1 MDNVD
6 QKRSDNIGKAV
17 STPESDVNQENIEAW
32 KPEDN
37 SNPQINN
44 PKEEIDENAIIDAVS
59 TIYDPEIPVNV
70 YDLGLIYA
78 IDLHD
83 DGKVQ
88 VEMTLTAPNCPSAQE
103 LPVMVQQA
111 IEKVKG
117 VTEVK
122 VEIVWDPPWDPS
134 RMSDE
139 ARLTLNT
146 VSYTHLRAHE
156 T

>member
-17 STPESDVNQENIEAW
+17 STSESDVNQENIEVW

-37 SNPQINN
+37 SNLQINN

-139 ARLTLNT
+139 ARLTLNMF
-146 VSYTHLRAHE
+146 
-156 T
+156 

>member
-1 MDNVD
+1 MNGRVFFMDNVD
-6 QKRSDNIGKAV
+6 QKRSDNIEKAV

-37 SNPQINN
+37 SNAQINN

-139 ARLTLNT
+139 ARLTLNMF
-146 VSYTHLRAHE
+146 
-156 T
+156 

>member
-1 MDNVD
+1 MAEFFMDNVD
-6 QKRSDNIGKAV
+6 QKRSDYIGKAV

-139 ARLTLNT
+139 ARLTLNMF
-146 VSYTHLRAHE
+146 
-156 T
+156 

>member
-1 MDNVD
+1 MAEFFMDNVD
-6 QKRSDNIGKAV
+6 QKRSDNIVKAV
-17 STPESDVNQENIEAW
+17 STSESDVNQENIEAW

-103 LPVMVQQA
+103 LPVMVQKA

-139 ARLTLNT
+139 ARLTLNMF
-146 VSYTHLRAHE
+146 
-156 T
+156 

>member
-17 STPESDVNQENIEAW
+17 STSESDVNQENIEAW

-103 LPVMVQQA
+103 LPVMVHQA

-139 ARLTLNT
+139 ARLTLNMF
-146 VSYTHLRAHE
+146 
-156 T
+156 

>member
-17 STPESDVNQENIEAW
+17 STSESDVNQENIEAW

-44 PKEEIDENAIIDAVS
+44 SKEEIDENAIIDAVS

-139 ARLTLNT
+139 ARLTLNMF
-146 VSYTHLRAHE
+146 
-156 T
+156 

>member
-1 MDNVD
+1 MAEFFMDNVD

-139 ARLTLNT
+139 ARLTLNMF
-146 VSYTHLRAHE
+146 
-156 T
+156 

>member
-1 MDNVD
+1 MAEFFMDNVD

-17 STPESDVNQENIEAW
+17 STSESDVNQENIEAW

-44 PKEEIDENAIIDAVS
+44 SKEEIDENAIIDAVS

-139 ARLTLNT
+139 ARLTLNMF
-146 VSYTHLRAHE
+146 
-156 T
+156 

>member
-1 MDNVD
+1 MAEFFMDNVD

-17 STPESDVNQENIEAW
+17 STSESDVNQENIEAW

-37 SNPQINN
+37 LNAQINN

-122 VEIVWDPPWDPS
+122 VQIVWDPPWDPS

-139 ARLTLNT
+139 ARLTLNMF
-146 VSYTHLRAHE
+146 
-156 T
+156 

>member
-1 MDNVD
+1 MAEFFMDNVD

-103 LPVMVQQA
+103 LPVMVQKA

-139 ARLTLNT
+139 ARLTLNMF
-146 VSYTHLRAHE
+146 
-156 T
+156 

>member
-1 MDNVD
+1 MAEFFMDNVD

-17 STPESDVNQENIEAW
+17 STSESDVNQENIEAW

-122 VEIVWDPPWDPS
+122 VQIVWDPPWDPS

-139 ARLTLNT
+139 ARLTLNMF
-146 VSYTHLRAHE
+146 
-156 T
+156 

>member
-1 MDNVD
+1 MAEFFMDNVD

-17 STPESDVNQENIEAW
+17 STSESDVNQENIEAW

-139 ARLTLNT
+139 ARLTLNIF
-146 VSYTHLRAHE
+146 
-156 T
+156 

>member
-1 MDNVD
+1 MAEFFMDNVD
-6 QKRSDNIGKAV
+6 QKRSDNIEKAV

-139 ARLTLNT
+139 ARLTLNMF
-146 VSYTHLRAHE
+146 
-156 T
+156 

>member
-17 STPESDVNQENIEAW
+17 STSESDVNQENIEAW

-139 ARLTLNT
+139 ARLTLNMF
-146 VSYTHLRAHE
+146 
-156 T
+156 

>member
-1 MDNVD
+1 MAEFFMDNVD

-17 STPESDVNQENIEAW
+17 STSESDVNQENIEAW
-32 KPEDN
+32 KPED
-37 SNPQINN
+37 
-44 PKEEIDENAIIDAVS
+44 NAIIDAVS

-139 ARLTLNT
+139 ARLTLNMF
-146 VSYTHLRAHE
+146 
-156 T
+156 

>member
-17 STPESDVNQENIEAW
+17 STSESDVNQENIETW

-139 ARLTLNT
+139 ARLTLNMF
-146 VSYTHLRAHE
+146 
-156 T
+156 

>member
-1 MDNVD
+1 MAEFFMDNVD

-17 STPESDVNQENIEAW
+17 STSESDVNQENIEAW

-111 IEKVKG
+111 REQVKG

-139 ARLTLNT
+139 ARLTLNMF
-146 VSYTHLRAHE
+146 
-156 T
+156 

>member
-1 MDNVD
+1 MAEFFMDNVD

-17 STPESDVNQENIEAW
+17 STSESDVNQENIEAW

-103 LPVMVQQA
+103 LPVMVQKA

-139 ARLTLNT
+139 ARLTLNMF
-146 VSYTHLRAHE
+146 
-156 T
+156 

>member
-1 MDNVD
+1 MVEFFMDNVD

-17 STPESDVNQENIEAW
+17 STSESDVNQENIEAW

-139 ARLTLNT
+139 ARLTLNMF
-146 VSYTHLRAHE
+146 
-156 T
+156 

>member
-1 MDNVD
+1 MAEFFMDNVD

-17 STPESDVNQENIEAW
+17 STSESDVNQENIEAW

-139 ARLTLNT
+139 ARLTLNMF
-146 VSYTHLRAHE
+146 
-156 T
+156 

>member
-1 MDNVD
+1 MAEFFMDNVD

-17 STPESDVNQENIEAW
+17 STSESDVNQENIEVW

-37 SNPQINN
+37 SNLQINN

-139 ARLTLNT
+139 ARLTLNMF
-146 VSYTHLRAHE
+146 
-156 T
+156 

>member
-1 MDNVD
+1 MAEFFMDNVD
-6 QKRSDNIGKAV
+6 QKRSDNIEKAV

-44 PKEEIDENAIIDAVS
+44 SKEEIDENAIIDAVS

-139 ARLTLNT
+139 ARLTLNMF
-146 VSYTHLRAHE
+146 
-156 T
+156 

>member
-1 MDNVD
+1 MAEFFMDNVD

-17 STPESDVNQENIEAW
+17 STSESDVNQENIETW

-139 ARLTLNT
+139 ARLTLNMF
-146 VSYTHLRAHE
+146 
-156 T
+156 

>member
-1 MDNVD
+1 MAEFFMDNVD

-17 STPESDVNQENIEAW
+17 STSESDINQENIEAW

-139 ARLTLNT
+139 ARLTLNMF
-146 VSYTHLRAHE
+146 
-156 T
+156 

>member
-139 ARLTLNT
+139 ARLTLNMF
-146 VSYTHLRAHE
+146 
-156 T
+156 

>member
-6 QKRSDNIGKAV
+6 QKRSDYIGKAV

-139 ARLTLNT
+139 ARLTLNMF
-146 VSYTHLRAHE
+146 
-156 T
+156 

>member
-1 MDNVD
+1 MAEFFMDNVD

-17 STPESDVNQENIEAW
+17 STSESDVNQENIEAW

-103 LPVMVQQA
+103 LPLMVQQA

-139 ARLTLNT
+139 ARLTLNMF
-146 VSYTHLRAHE
+146 
-156 T
+156 

>member
-1 MDNVD
+1 MNNINH
-6 QKRSDNIGKAV
+6 QKSDD
-17 STPESDVNQENIEAW
+17 TESVVGAAETDSNPATVEAW
-32 KPEDN
+32 KPEGNTSD
-37 SNPQINN
+37 SESKKGSQ
-44 PKEEIDENAIIDAVS
+44 IDENAIIDAIS

-83 DGKVQ
+83 DGKVH

-103 LPVMVQQA
+103 LPVMVQEA
-111 IEKVKG
+111 IEKVNG

-122 VEIVWDPPWDPS
+122 VDIVWDPPWDPS

-139 ARLTLNT
+139 ARLTLNMF
-146 VSYTHLRAHE
+146 
-156 T
+156 

>member
-1 MDNVD
+1 MAEFFMDNVD

-17 STPESDVNQENIEAW
+17 STSESDVNQENIEAW

-103 LPVMVQQA
+103 LPVMVQKA

-139 ARLTLNT
+139 ARLILNMF
-146 VSYTHLRAHE
+146 
-156 T
+156 

>member
-17 STPESDVNQENIEAW
+17 STSESDVNQENIEAW

-103 LPVMVQQA
+103 LPVMVQKA

-139 ARLTLNT
+139 ARLILNMF
-146 VSYTHLRAHE
+146 
-156 T
+156 